1 MNSIIDEI
9 NDLRIEV
16 ERLKEKL
23 ADSSETGKRKSSSL
37 DDDEYFENRLGIT
50 SARLIRSGPESAA
63 KSFLNSSRIKSGFL
77 GSIGLG
83 GSGFLAGFASGM
95 WSFGVGLLV
104 EGIAKLF
111 QRQRS
116 PLLKAHQIEAVRYMN
131 REILEPWYSRSL
143 ESELYRGHSARPMM
157 RERRS
162 DSDSLDRQLMR
173 GVVGL

>member
-9 NDLRIEV
+9 NDLKIEI

-23 ADSSETGKRKSSSL
+23 ADSVEPRKGNSSSL
-37 DDDEYFENRLGIT
+37 DDDEYLQNRLGIT

-63 KSFLNSSRIKSGFL
+63 KSFLSSSRIKSGFL

-83 GSGFLAGFASGM
+83 GSGFLAGFAGGM

-111 QRQRS
+111 RRQRS
-116 PLLKAHQIEAVRYMN
+116 PLLKAHQIETVRYMN
-131 REILEPWYSRSL
+131 DEILENYFSRSL

-162 DSDSLDRQLMR
+162 DDDSLDRQLMR